1 MANSVISGS
10 KAPRCANTDFRTF
23 PTDNGLPLAHN
34 TPLTD
39 FQGKRRLSRELHLEG
54 KPLARSWRFAE
65 RQREYEEALLEPD
78 EKLVPGRVAI
88 AEAAILKRFRM
99 LSKRPEHKEE
109 SAAISDALNNLR
121 IFSRE

>member
-1 MANSVISGS
+1 ME
-10 KAPRCANTDFRTF
+10 
-23 PTDNGLPLAHN
+23 
-34 TPLTD
+34 
-39 FQGKRRLSRELHLEG
+39 GKRF
-54 KPLARSWRFAE
+54 ARSRRFPE
-65 RQREYEEALLEPD
+65 WQREYEEALLEPD
-78 EKLVPGRVAI
+78 ATLVPGRVAI